1 MKLTNILLTLLGH
14 VILIQSHR
22 YHINIVGFNI
32 LQFVGFMSLHAV
44 WHALMLRKLY
54 IRI

>member
-14 VILIQSHR
+14 IILICFHH
-22 YHINIVGFNI
+22 YHINIIGFNI
-32 LQFVGFMSLHAV
+32 LQFVGFMSLHAI

>member
-14 VILIQSHR
+14 MILIGFHH
-22 YHINIVGFNI
+22 YHINIVGVNS
-32 LQFVGFMSLHAV
+32 LQFVGFMLLHAM
-44 WHALMLRKLY
+44 WHYFITKRAY